1 VSRNI
6 FNEGMTLPNV
16 ILREINLEAHPGWA
30 WKGTKWKHQTK
41 AGDSE
46 TVTWGGKKAV
56 SRNIPEVEPNWSPI
70 VCGKS
75 QQFVT

>member
-41 AGDSE
+41 AGNSDL
-46 TVTWGGKKAV
+46 GRKKSSFQEH
-56 SRNIPEVEPNWSPI
+56 SRS
-70 VCGKS
+70 
-75 QQFVT
+75 